1 MSFLTKPTLLTQE
14 GLEKLTEELE
24 TLTTEKREEIAVRL
38 ASALAD
44 GKDDDFV
51 ENAELE
57 AARNEHS
64 YIEARISEIEDMLR
78 NYELIE
84 RAPKGSRKVIV
95 GSFVTVS
102 EEGFDEKERYQL
114 VGPAEANPAEGKI
127 SYESLLGE
135 ALIDSKKG
143 DSVSFDAPGGTITF
157 TVVKVG

>member
-1 MSFLTKPTLLTQE
+1 MSLMKPTLLTQE

-24 TLTTEKREEIAVRL
+24 YLSTEKREEVAVRL
-38 ASALAD
+38 TEALAD

-51 ENAELE
+51 ENAEAE
-57 AARNEHS
+57 SARNDLS
-64 YIEARISEIEDMLR
+64 YLEARIAEIEDILR
-78 NYELIE
+78 NYEIIA
-84 RAPKGSRKVIV
+84 APTKGARKVVV

-127 SYESLLGE
+127 SYESPLGE

-143 DSVSFDAPGGTITF
+143 DKVSFEAPGGTVTF
-157 TVVKVG
+157 EVVKVG